1 MKSNV
6 AAVAGGAATRPEP
19 RKVFGLPSEVAQ
31 AKAHDWGV
39 LIDAFLMNAARVGD
53 RYAATVFCDRSGLVS
68 DGTTVATRSVR
79 QVCAHGGFKLLQTY
93 DGADHYVLVTEH
105 LAGGKSD
112 GQRS

>member
-1 MKSNV
+1 MKPNV
-6 AAVAGGAATRPEP
+6 APVAAALPEP
-19 RKVFGLPSEVAQ
+19 RKVFELPREVAQ

-39 LIDAFLMNAARVGD
+39 FVDAFLMNAARVGD
-53 RYAATVFCDRSGLVS
+53 RYAATVFCDQSGIVS

-79 QVCAHGGFKLLQTY
+79 QICGHGDFKLLQTF